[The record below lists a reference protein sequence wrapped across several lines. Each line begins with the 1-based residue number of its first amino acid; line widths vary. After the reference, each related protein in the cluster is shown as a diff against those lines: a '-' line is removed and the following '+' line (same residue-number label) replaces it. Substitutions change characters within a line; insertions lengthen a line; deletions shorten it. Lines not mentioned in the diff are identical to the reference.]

1 MVFFDFRT
9 VLVLELLNLDTD
21 INTDK

>member
-21 INTDK
+21 INKDK

>member
-1 MVFFDFRT
+1 MVFFNFRT